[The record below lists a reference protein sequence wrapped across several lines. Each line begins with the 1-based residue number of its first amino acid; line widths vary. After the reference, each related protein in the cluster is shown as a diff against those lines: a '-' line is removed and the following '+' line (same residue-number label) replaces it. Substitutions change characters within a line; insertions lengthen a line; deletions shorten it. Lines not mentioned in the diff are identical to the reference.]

1 MTRVSSFGKAR
12 SNDSKALEM
21 GIRVEENVEYQSG
34 TQSAAVATFYCA
46 LGMCLQLVLE
56 CCRDQ
61 GEQFREGSQQPHLA
75 AVLDPARSP
84 VDSGL
89 DEFSGVPSGNIV

>member
-1 MTRVSSFGKAR
+1 
-12 SNDSKALEM
+12 
-21 GIRVEENVEYQSG
+21 
-34 TQSAAVATFYCA
+34 
-46 LGMCLQLVLE
+46 MCLQLVLE